1 MPAPDAAW
9 EHFRH
14 DADIGVRGIG
24 ATAAEA
30 FEQAALAMTAVI
42 TDPALVAPREQI
54 AIACSAPNLET
65 LLVDWLNKL
74 VLEMAVRK
82 MLFGSYSV
90 TIEGGSLTARAVG
103 EPIDPERHEPAAEI
117 KGATYTALEVARD
130 DQGRWR
136 AQCVVDV

>member
-1 MPAPDAAW
+1 MAAPDVAW

-14 DADIGVRGIG
+14 DADIGVRGFG
-24 ATAAEA
+24 ATPEEA

-42 TDPALVAPREQI
+42 TDPALVVPREEI
-54 AIACSAPNLET
+54 VISSSAPELET

-74 VLEMAVRK
+74 VLEMAVRR
-82 MLFGSYSV
+82 MLFGSFRVSIDDG
-90 TIEGGSLTARAVG
+90 TLTATAAG

-117 KGATYTALEVARD
+117 KGATFTALEVGREAD
-130 DQGRWR
+130 GRWR